1 MRDTS
6 PPISAIKKTIRKI
19 TPPYSSKNARI
30 MLCLLFCVCRK
41 TGSDDHHIEE
51 RQDEQHHVHHHLY
64 RDDRHGDGHQH
75 TGQGCRVLVL
85 EPFRRVQHCLVPDDQ
100 AVHLVHDLVLA
111 DGVQGIQHL
120 HGRLHVRKVKLLEE
134 VGVSILGASYG
145 EAADLLWEISGRPDW
160 YYAKRTKKKEFTLTE
175 EEKTLIGLHLPTRI
189 LVPKSLKDYKETLR
203 KDRRYDPAFVDGYLQ
218 LETQY
223 VHTAD
228 FADRGA
234 FRRIVFNRTTDTLS
248 ELRYK
253 RKHEPDNAIR
263 EIYTQAESTCEDI
276 LARLR
281 EAQRKTKR
289 GRA

>member
-1 MRDTS
+1 
-6 PPISAIKKTIRKI
+6 
-19 TPPYSSKNARI
+19 
-30 MLCLLFCVCRK
+30 MLCRVCN
-41 TGSDDHHIEE
+41 TSIN
-51 RQDEQHHVHHHLY
+51 
-64 RDDRHGDGHQH
+64 
-75 TGQGCRVLVL
+75 
-85 EPFRRVQHCLVPDDQ
+85 
-100 AVHLVHDLVLA
+100 AIDL
-111 DGVQGIQHL
+111 IMYTT
-120 HGRLHVRKVKLLEE
+120 
-134 VGVSILGASYG
+134 GASYG

>member
-1 MRDTS
+1 M
-6 PPISAIKKTIRKI
+6 
-19 TPPYSSKNARI
+19 SKNNIQRLKDEADIASVIAYLGIPTHRKGACTFI
-30 MLCLLFCVCRK
+30 LCPRPDH
-41 TGSDDHHIEE
+41 DDAHPTNS
-51 RQDEQHHVHHHLY
+51 Y
-64 RDDRHGDGHQH
+64 YKDGWNNVL
-75 TGQGCRVLVL
+75 CRV
-85 EPFRRVQHCLVPDDQ
+85 CNTSIN
-100 AVHLVHDLVLA
+100 AIDL
-111 DGVQGIQHL
+111 IMYTT
-120 HGRLHVRKVKLLEE
+120 
-134 VGVSILGASYG
+134 GASYG